1 MITTGSRVCGRWRDY
16 SARAGRRRPGYAAAV
31 QLDLS
36 LDPAELTAR
45 LVDIPSVSGDEA
57 ELADAIGAALAGL
70 PHLDLHRSG
79 NALVARTDLGR
90 PQRVVL
96 AGHIDTVPIAGNVPS
111 RVEDGTLYGCGSC
124 DMKAGV
130 AVALRLAA
138 RLSAPSLDISYVFYD
153 CEEIEAERN
162 GLLRLSRGQPEL
174 LAGDFAVL
182 MEPTGA
188 VVEGGC
194 QGSLRAQVVAT
205 GERAHSARSW
215 RGRNAIHG
223 AVPILDALR
232 HYQARQPDVDGL
244 TYHEGLNAV
253 GISGGVAGNV
263 IPDECVVTVNYRF
276 APDRS
281 AEQAAAH
288 VRSVFAGFDV
298 RITDVAGG
306 ARPGLSAPA
315 AASFVAAMGGQPRAK
330 LGWTDVARFA
340 ALGIPAVNY
349 GPGDPELA
357 HSRDEHIELAAIG
370 DCERRLAA
378 WLTA

>member
-1 MITTGSRVCGRWRDY
+1 MYNQADGATVVSCL
-16 SARAGRRRPGYAAAV
+16 PGYAAAV

-36 LDPAELTAR
+36 LDAAGLAAR
-45 LVDIPSVSGDEA
+45 LVDCPSVSGDEA
-57 ELADAIGAALAGL
+57 ELADAIGAALAGA
-70 PHLDLHRSG
+70 PHLGLHRNG

-90 PQRVVL
+90 PRRVVL
-96 AGHIDTVPIAGNVPS
+96 AGHLDTVPIAGNLPS

-138 RLSAPSLDISYVFYD
+138 QLTSPSMDVTYVFYD

-162 GLLRLSRGQPEL
+162 GLLRLSRELPEL

-182 MEPTGA
+182 MEPTGS

-194 QGSLRAQVVAT
+194 QGTLRAQVAAR
-205 GERAHSARSW
+205 GERAHSARAW
-215 RGRNAIHG
+215 RGRNAIHAAG
-223 AVPILDALR
+223 AILDALR
-232 HYQARQPDVDGL
+232 RYQARQPEVDGL
-244 TYHEGLNAV
+244 TYREGLNAV

-281 AEQAAAH
+281 AEQAADH
-288 VRSVFAGFDV
+288 VRSVFHGFEV
-298 RITDVAGG
+298 RITDAAGG

-315 AASFVAAMGGQPRAK
+315 AASFVSAMGGRPRPK

-357 HSRDEHIELAAIG
+357 HTRGEHVQLAAIG
-370 DCERRLAA
+370 ECERRLAA